1 MGYDCHFLLMLFWGP
16 ITSLDPSSCLLL
28 ARFANDGG
36 DVVCGGGGGGGVM
49 IVILGTVT
57 GSCYYEHLLLV
68 LSL

>member
-1 MGYDCHFLLMLFWGP
+1 MGYDYHFLLMLFWGP

-36 DVVCGGGGGGGVM
+36 DVVCGGGGGGVM

>member
-1 MGYDCHFLLMLFWGP
+1 MGYDCHFLLMLFCGP

-36 DVVCGGGGGGGVM
+36 DVVCGGGGGGVM